1 VQVALD
7 NQLCNPVSGFSYPE
21 WALNTMH
28 LDKLTP
34 LDFQVNAVPD
44 SPVRVRVIQL
54 VPGRVHTVSITE
66 TMEPRNRCLYA
77 DPGQDLAKAGVFYRH
92 TPNGTA
98 DNTRGL
104 GFVKGTGF
112 MPGSA
117 YASTVSHD
125 CHNLLVVGMDDAAM
139 ALAANTLIE
148 SGGGLA
154 VVMENRVLAHLPL
167 PLGGIMGLSSME
179 TTAQGVREI
188 ENALVRI
195 GCPHNSFE
203 MTLSL
208 LGLVVLGELRLSNRG
223 LVALQDGQA
232 PRFVDLIVDA

>member
-1 VQVALD
+1 
-7 NQLCNPVSGFSYPE
+7 
-21 WALNTMH
+21 
-28 LDKLTP
+28 
-34 LDFQVNAVPD
+34 
-44 SPVRVRVIQL
+44 
-54 VPGRVHTVSITE
+54 
-66 TMEPRNRCLYA
+66 
-77 DPGQDLAKAGVFYRH
+77 
-92 TPNGTA
+92 
-98 DNTRGL
+98 
-104 GFVKGTGF
+104 
-112 MPGSA
+112 MPGTA

-125 CHNLLVVGMDDAAM
+125 CHNLLVVGTDDAAM

-179 TTAQGVREI
+179 TTAQGVQEI

-195 GCPHNSFE
+195 GCPHKSFE